1 MSSLSSSTANNIN
14 SQSIIDADDVKIV
27 SNGHHHGHGGH
38 HGHSNRKLKFSTPK
52 SEIKN
57 NKKIHIDYH
66 HLHHHQQR
74 RSSLPFIFCS
84 KVHHNHHSSDNNI
97 GDTFIKTVQG
107 EIKIQAENG
116 ETRVLRSAPDWTE
129 SAILGDHIWVS
140 TSTSGSDLCYVGE
153 NKCTKIGPRLC
164 CPACKVTAHTG
175 CISILIDNMKFQC
188 KPTFKDGVRQ
198 YREQTF
204 VKHHWV
210 HRRHEKGRCKHCGR
224 SFQSKLSFGNKEVV
238 AVSCSWCKS
247 SYHNKEPCFTKNML
261 EDNCDFGLYR
271 RIIVPSSWIVK
282 LPRKG
287 SFKSSIRRTPRNKRL
302 SSKKRSSSKSSSTTT
317 PTTSIATTTT
327 PLSTNK
333 LSSSSPIH
341 SAQNNVINPL
351 NSNGQTTIPSVAVN
365 NLNVIPINAQTV
377 VAEDFYPPPPPQTPH
392 QTIPKPP
399 HQQPPPSLSSLSTF
413 STTTTTPQSSSSSVS
428 SLLQSCALLNQQPS
442 LQPTIIPLSSPILN
456 SISQSAS
463 TEASSATTTTT
474 ITNTVMS
481 DSFLST
487 SSSSSS
493 PPPPLQPPPPLPQK
507 EPPLASS
514 SSQLQSTKL
523 QSINSFDNELNS
535 INNLSSIII
544 NNNNNDGNVVDDNN
558 QQSSILNS
566 DNICNNNDDLNE
578 ELPLL
583 SSSPPLKSTAIA
595 TTPITIYTQV
605 TNSNNSSANQNSNSN
620 PNRIQR
626 HRRHSHA
633 NVTSSSS
640 SILNGSQIP
649 GQTNLLSGHH
659 HHHPT
664 NSIAV
669 VNNRVEQYLQHVHRS
684 FVIKPIPSANLRPLL
699 VFINPKSG
707 GNQGS
712 KLIQK
717 FQWHLNPRQVF
728 DLSQSGPRLG
738 LDLYKKV
745 HNLRILACG
754 GDGTAGWILSV
765 IDEIAIQPPPPISVL
780 PLGTG
785 NDLARSF
792 GWGGSYTDEPIAKI
806 LCNIQDGQI
815 VQLDRWNL
823 KVQPNQSCQQQQ
835 SQQLLDENKGAKHN
849 LPLDVVNNYFSIG
862 VDAHIALSFHEARE
876 AHPERFNSR
885 LRNKMFYGQA
895 GGKDLLQRKW
905 KDLCNY
911 VHLECD
917 GKDYTGRL
925 KELKVHSVLF
935 LNIPSYGGGT
945 RPWPTSSAPS
955 NFQTP
960 KTDDGYIE
968 VIGLTTY
975 QLPLLQAGGHGT
987 IIAQC
992 RNANIITWRTIPMQ
1006 VDGEPCRLL
1015 PSIINLELRNKAN
1028 IVANTKTFEHKR
1040 QMPALEKITLKIR
1053 KLNLNDY
1060 ETYHYDKEKL
1070 KEISTVLGTITI
1082 DQIMELSNVRI
1093 RINEMMKEK
1102 GLRRPSS
1109 DLTAVAAA
1117 AVGNV
1122 TPITAM
1128 STGQSSQLPT
1138 CFENESSPNET
1149 ASTTNATSTT
1159 TATLTN
1165 NHSLSSCVKFV
1176 SNDWCFVDSVTA
1188 ERFFRID
1195 RAQEELYYVVDICHE
1210 DLFIL
1215 DPQFD
1220 EKDDLDLFT
1229 SEEVIA
1235 KVVAGVTSTSSPLKS
1250 SSTTTTTTAVS
1261 PMRPPPSSLIMAN
1274 GDDQQQISSLPIDHF
1289 IENFDN
1295 NHHYSRQ
1302 NSQTLDLIP
1311 PTTLQTPPKSP
1322 LSDDNHNNNNDYLD
1336 NEPYYK
1342 QMRKL
1347 DKFNTD
1353 NLDTKISPCK
1363 QNGNTLSSTS
1373 MLLSLSPT
1381 INQQSSPAIIDSPP
1395 KSPRRRNRPSILSS
1409 STTSP
1414 SKSPQTINR
1423 RPLLNQL
1430 MLAARNGDITLLKHL
1445 HHKGV
1450 NLMLIDEKGM
1460 SALHY
1465 AVLNN
1470 QDEAVSFLSNAFTQ
1484 QMIDLCEPE
1493 FGHTALHKAIINNKN
1508 NICLSLILR
1517 GARLDIP
1524 DNNGQNCEQLGY
1536 NLGHHDLI
1544 KTLLHVSQA
1553 CNRETSV

>member
-1 MSSLSSSTANNIN
+1 MMRKDFLLLSGPFPFSLVVVVGYLS
-14 SQSIIDADDVKIV
+14 
-27 SNGHHHGHGGH
+27 
-38 HGHSNRKLKFSTPK
+38 
-52 SEIKN
+52 
-57 NKKIHIDYH
+57 
-66 HLHHHQQR
+66 HLD
-74 RSSLPFIFCS
+74 L
-84 KVHHNHHSSDNNI
+84 
-97 GDTFIKTVQG
+97 KTVQG

-351 NSNGQTTIPSVAVN
+351 NSN
-365 NLNVIPINAQTV
+365 
-377 VAEDFYPPPPPQTPH
+377 
-392 QTIPKPP
+392 
-399 HQQPPPSLSSLSTF
+399 
-413 STTTTTPQSSSSSVS
+413 
-428 SLLQSCALLNQQPS
+428 
-442 LQPTIIPLSSPILN
+442 
-456 SISQSAS
+456 
-463 TEASSATTTTT
+463 
-474 ITNTVMS
+474 
-481 DSFLST
+481 
-487 SSSSSS
+487 
-493 PPPPLQPPPPLPQK
+493 
-507 EPPLASS
+507 
-514 SSQLQSTKL
+514 
-523 QSINSFDNELNS
+523 
-535 INNLSSIII
+535 
-544 NNNNNDGNVVDDNN
+544 
-558 QQSSILNS
+558 
-566 DNICNNNDDLNE
+566 
-578 ELPLL
+578 
-583 SSSPPLKSTAIA
+583 
-595 TTPITIYTQV
+595 V

-633 NVTSSSS
+633 NVTSSS

-1040 QMPALEKITLKIR
+1040 QMPALEKITLKIP
-1053 KLNLNDY
+1053 
-1060 ETYHYDKEKL
+1060 
-1070 KEISTVLGTITI
+1070 TVLGTITI

-1195 RAQEELYYVVDICHE
+1195 RAQEELYY

-1250 SSTTTTTTAVS
+1250 SSTTTTTTTAVS
-1261 PMRPPPSSLIMAN
+1261 PMPPPPPSSLIMAN
-1274 GDDQQQISSLPIDHF
+1274 GDDQQPISSSSLPIDHL

-1295 NHHYSRQ
+1295 NHHYNRQ

-1311 PTTLQTPPKSP
+1311 PTSLQTPPKSP
-1322 LSDDNHNNNNDYLD
+1322 LSDDNHHYNNNNNNNNDYLD

-1342 QMRKL
+1342 QMR
-1347 DKFNTD
+1347 
-1353 NLDTKISPCK
+1353 
-1363 QNGNTLSSTS
+1363 
-1373 MLLSLSPT
+1373 
-1381 INQQSSPAIIDSPP
+1381 
-1395 KSPRRRNRPSILSS
+1395 
-1409 STTSP
+1409 
-1414 SKSPQTINR
+1414 
-1423 RPLLNQL
+1423 
-1430 MLAARNGDITLLKHL
+1430 
-1445 HHKGV
+1445 V